1 MTIKLGISFRY
12 QQTGSTRQLVE
23 FDETFQYIPLM
34 ENLER
39 LLNNADV
46 LQEVH
51 SIVQSVYICVCV
63 CVCLC
68 VYLMYI

>member
-1 MTIKLGISFRY
+1 VTIKLGISFRY

-51 SIVQSVYICVCV
+51 SIVQSVYIYVCVCV
-63 CVCLC
+63 CVCVC
-68 VYLMYI
+68 T